1 MDNLIVDRALVEYQ
15 SSLDN
20 LLKRLQVF
28 ATEINNQ
35 QLQVTIR
42 NLRANINEPFLF
54 VVVGEV
60 KAGKSSFVNAL
71 LQADICKTAA
81 DPCTDIIQQLVYSKE
96 QYEQPVNQYL
106 RKIGL
111 PNEILKTL
119 SVVDTPGTNTIV
131 ENHQEITKD
140 FIPNSDL
147 IFFVF
152 FAKNPYT
159 RSAWELLDYVNSEWR
174 KKVVFVLQQA
184 DLAKPEELAKNKEKL
199 AELAVQK
206 GIPSPVVF
214 ATSVEWEVN
223 GEQDIS
229 GFNEVRNYIQQTLK
243 DGSTKRLKLQGVRK
257 TSDQIIDL
265 LRKDL
270 VAVQQQL
277 IKDQAIVSK
286 IKTKLLQNKRQ
297 SGFELESLINRLLT
311 KYDKITARVKEDF
324 REQLSLFTLVKGS
337 FAVLF
342 RSKKSAP
349 TWMDE
354 LKQSCEDE
362 LKSSLGE
369 ISQDGI
375 KHFVG
380 GIRDLLQSLV
390 DDLQDIKV
398 NQVTTSAITVNTIE
412 SRQEIVEDVQQKV
425 ATLLDDKSFLRSI
438 ESINASVAPRF
449 LGGGAA
455 TVAGTAIAALTEIVL
470 LDIIGTAFAGVGLL
484 FAGGTL
490 VLKKRKIIKQFEDK
504 LDSEKE
510 RFESELSA
518 KLNSKLD
525 IIYEEIER
533 NFVNIYDYVAEEEQK
548 ISPLVKQFNQIEAD
562 AKQLTVSNW
571 YLFRAKTQS
580 GATLLLRKQPRNA
593 HQDRRRVNWLT

>member
-1 MDNLIVDRALVEYQ
+1 MNNLIVDRALAQYQ
-15 SSLDN
+15 SSLDS
-20 LLKRLQVF
+20 LLERLEVF

-35 QLQVTIR
+35 QLQTTIH
-42 NLRANINEPFLF
+42 NLRININEPFLF

-60 KAGKSSFVNAL
+60 KAGKSSFINAL

-81 DPCTDIIQQLVYSKE
+81 DPCTDVIQQIVYSEKHFE
-96 QYEQPVNQYL
+96 RSINQYL

-111 PNEILKTL
+111 SNDILKTL

-131 ENHQEITKD
+131 ENHQEITKE

-159 RSAWELLDYVNSEWR
+159 RSAWDLLDYVNSEWR

-184 DLAKPEELAKNKEKL
+184 DLAKPQELAKNKEKL
-199 AELAVQK
+199 TELALQK
-206 GIPSPVVF
+206 GIQAPVVF
-214 ATSVEWEVN
+214 TTSVEWEVN
-223 GEQDIS
+223 GEQNLS
-229 GFNEVRNYIQQTLK
+229 GFQEVRNYIQQTLK
-243 DGSTKRLKLQGVRK
+243 DASTKKLKLQGVAK
-257 TSDQIIDL
+257 TSEQIIDL

-270 VAVQQQL
+270 LSVQQQL
-277 IKDQAIVSK
+277 LTDRAVVDK
-286 IKTKLLQNKRQ
+286 IKAKLQQNKRQ

-311 KYDKITARVKEDF
+311 KYDTIVARVKEDF
-324 REQLSLFTLVKGS
+324 RERLSLFTLVKGS
-337 FAVLF
+337 FTILF
-342 RSKKSAP
+342 RSQKSAP

-354 LKQSCEDE
+354 LKQSCENE
-362 LKSSLGE
+362 LKASLGE

-380 GIRDLLQSLV
+380 GIRELLQSLV
-390 DDLQDIKV
+390 DDLQVIKI
-398 NQVTTSAITVNTIE
+398 NQITTNAITVNTIE

-425 ATLLDDKSFLRSI
+425 STLLKDRSFLYSI
-438 ESINASVAPRF
+438 ESIEASVAPRF

-490 VLKKRKIIKQFEDK
+490 VLKKRKIIKQFEGK
-504 LDSEKE
+504 LDSEKA
-510 RFESELSA
+510 RFQSELST

-533 NFVNIYDYVAEEEQK
+533 NFTNIYDYVAEEEVK
-548 ISPLVKQFNQIEAD
+548 VLPLVDRFAEIERE
-562 AKQLTVSNW
+562 AKQLSMG
-571 YLFRAKTQS
+571 S
-580 GATLLLRKQPRNA
+580 
-593 HQDRRRVNWLT
+593 

>member
-1 MDNLIVDRALVEYQ
+1 MDNLLVDRALVQYQ
-15 SSLDN
+15 SSLDS
-20 LLKRLQVF
+20 LLKQLQVF

-35 QLQVTIR
+35 QLQGTIR
-42 NLRANINEPFLF
+42 NLRVNINEPFLF

-60 KAGKSSFVNAL
+60 KAGKSSFINAL

-81 DPCTDIIQQLVYSKE
+81 DPCTDVIQQLIYSKE
-96 QYEQPVNQYL
+96 QFEQPVNQYL

-159 RSAWELLDYVNSEWR
+159 RSAWELLNYVNKEWR

-199 AELAVQK
+199 VELAVQK

-214 ATSVEWEVN
+214 ATSVEWEIN
-223 GEQDIS
+223 GETDLS
-229 GFNEVRNYIQQTLK
+229 GFQEVRNYIQQTLK
-243 DGSTKRLKLQGVRK
+243 DGSTKRLKLQGVKK
-257 TSDQIIDL
+257 TSEQIIDL

-270 VAVQQQL
+270 VTVQQQL
-277 IKDQAIVSK
+277 IKDQAVVSK

-297 SGFELESLINRLLT
+297 SGFELESLIKRLLT
-311 KYDKITARVKEDF
+311 KYDTITARVKADF

-342 RSKKSAP
+342 RTQKSAP

-354 LKQSCEDE
+354 LKQSCEYE
-362 LKSSLGE
+362 LKTSLGE

-380 GIRDLLQSLV
+380 GIKDLLHSLV
-390 DDLQDIKV
+390 DDLHDIKV
-398 NQVTTSAITVNTIE
+398 NHVTTNVITVNTIE

-425 ATLLDDKSFLRSI
+425 ATLLDDKSFLHSI
-438 ESINASVAPRF
+438 ESVNASVAPRF

-490 VLKKRKIIKQFEDK
+490 VLKKRKIIRQFEEK
-504 LDSEKE
+504 LDQEKT

-533 NFVNIYDYVAEEEQK
+533 NFANIYSYVGEEEQK
-548 ISPLVKQFNQIEAD
+548 VIPLVDQFKQIEQEA
-562 AKQLTVSNW
+562 AQL
-571 YLFRAKTQS
+571 
-580 GATLLLRKQPRNA
+580 
-593 HQDRRRVNWLT
+593 

>member
-1 MDNLIVDRALVEYQ
+1 MDNLIVAPALVQYQ

-28 ATEINNQ
+28 ATDINNQ

-71 LQADICKTAA
+71 LQSDICKTAA
-81 DPCTDIIQQLVYSKE
+81 DPCTDVIQQLVYSKE
-96 QYEQPVNQYL
+96 QYEQSVSQYL

-131 ENHQEITKD
+131 ENHQEITKE

-159 RSAWELLDYVNSEWR
+159 RSAWDLLDYVNSEWR

-199 AELAVQK
+199 AELAIQK
-206 GIPSPVVF
+206 GIQSPIVF

-229 GFNEVRNYIQQTLK
+229 GFKEVRNYIQQTLK

-257 TSDQIIDL
+257 TSEQIIDL

-270 VAVQQQL
+270 VAVQHQL
-277 IKDQAIVSK
+277 ITDRAIVSK

-342 RSKKSAP
+342 RTKKSAP

-354 LKQSCEDE
+354 LKQSCENE
-362 LKSSLGE
+362 LRASLGE

-390 DDLQDIKV
+390 DDLQDIKI
-398 NQVTTSAITVNTIE
+398 NHVTTNTIAVNTLE
-412 SRQEIVEDVQQKV
+412 SRQEIVEDVQQRV
-425 ATLLDDKSFLRSI
+425 ATLLDDKSFLHSI
-438 ESINASVAPRF
+438 ESVNASVAPRF

-504 LDSEKE
+504 LDNEKA
-510 RFESELSA
+510 RFENELSA

-533 NFVNIYDYVAEEEQK
+533 NFTNIYNYVDEEEQK
-548 ISPLVKQFNQIEAD
+548 IMPLVSQFEQIESD
-562 AKQLTVSNW
+562 AQQLTVS
-571 YLFRAKTQS
+571 
-580 GATLLLRKQPRNA
+580 
-593 HQDRRRVNWLT
+593 D

>member
-1 MDNLIVDRALVEYQ
+1 MDNLIIDRALAQYQ
-15 SSLDN
+15 SSLDS
-20 LLKRLQVF
+20 LLERLEVF
-28 ATEINNQ
+28 ATETNNQ
-35 QLQVTIR
+35 QLQTTIH

-60 KAGKSSFVNAL
+60 KAGKSSFINAL

-81 DPCTDIIQQLVYSKE
+81 DPCTDVIQQLVYSEERSE
-96 QYEQPVNQYL
+96 QSVSQYL
-106 RKIGL
+106 RKVGL

-131 ENHQEITKD
+131 ENHQEITKE

-184 DLAKPEELAKNKEKL
+184 DLTKP
-199 AELAVQK
+199 AELATNREKLTELAQQK
-206 GIPSPVVF
+206 GIQSPVVF
-214 ATSVEWEVN
+214 TTSVEWEVN
-223 GEQDIS
+223 GESERS
-229 GFNEVRNYIQQTLK
+229 GFNEVRNYIQETLK
-243 DGSTKRLKLQGVRK
+243 DGSTKKLKLQGVAK
-257 TSDQIIDL
+257 TSEQIIDL

-270 VAVQQQL
+270 LSIQQQL
-277 IKDQAIVSK
+277 IQDQTIVNK
-286 IKTKLLQNKRQ
+286 IKAKLQQNKRQ
-297 SGFELESLINRLLT
+297 SGFELESLINRLLD
-311 KYDKITARVKEDF
+311 KYDTITARVKEDF

-342 RSKKSAP
+342 RTKKSPP

-354 LKQSCEDE
+354 LKQSCEQE
-362 LKSSLGE
+362 LKASLGE

-380 GIRDLLQSLV
+380 GIRSLLQSLV

-398 NQVTTSAITVNTIE
+398 NQVSTTAITVNTIE
-412 SRQEIVEDVQQKV
+412 SRQEIVEDVQQRV
-425 ATLLDDKSFLRSI
+425 ATLLDDKSFLHSI

-504 LDSEKE
+504 LDGEKA
-510 RFESELSA
+510 RFKSELST

-533 NFVNIYDYVAEEEQK
+533 NFIDIYNYVAEEEQK
-548 ISPLVKQFNQIEAD
+548 VLPLLDRFKEIEQE
-562 AKQLTVSNW
+562 AKVLTAGN
-571 YLFRAKTQS
+571 
-580 GATLLLRKQPRNA
+580 
-593 HQDRRRVNWLT
+593 

>member
-1 MDNLIVDRALVEYQ
+1 MDNLIVDRALVQYQ

-96 QYEQPVNQYL
+96 QFEQPVNQYL

-206 GIPSPVVF
+206 GIQSPVVF

-270 VAVQQQL
+270 VMVQQQL

-342 RSKKSAP
+342 RTKKSAP

-354 LKQSCEDE
+354 LKRSCENE

-425 ATLLDDKSFLRSI
+425 ATLLDDKSFLHSI

-470 LDIIGTAFAGVGLL
+470 LDIIGTAFAGVGFL

-490 VLKKRKIIKQFEDK
+490 VLKKRKIIQQFENK

-510 RFESELSA
+510 RFKSELSA
-518 KLNSKLD
+518 KLNFKLD

-533 NFVNIYDYVAEEEQK
+533 NFTNIYNYVAEEEQK
-548 ISPLVKQFNQIEAD
+548 ISPLVEQFNKIEAD
-562 AKQLTVSNW
+562 AKQLTIAS
-571 YLFRAKTQS
+571 
-580 GATLLLRKQPRNA
+580 
-593 HQDRRRVNWLT
+593 

>member
-1 MDNLIVDRALVEYQ
+1 MDNLIVDQALVQYQ
-15 SSLDN
+15 SSLDS

-28 ATEINNQ
+28 AAEINNQ

-42 NLRANINEPFLF
+42 NLRTNINEPFLF

-71 LQADICKTAA
+71 LQTDICKTAA
-81 DPCTDIIQQLVYSKE
+81 DPCTDVIQQLVYSKE
-96 QYEQPVNQYL
+96 PFEQPVSQYL

-111 PNEILKTL
+111 PSEILKTL

-159 RSAWELLDYVNSEWR
+159 RSAWELLDYVSGEWR

-199 AELAVQK
+199 AELAAQK
-206 GIPSPVVF
+206 GIQSPMVF
-214 ATSVEWEVN
+214 ATSVEWEVS
-223 GEQDIS
+223 GQQDLS
-229 GFNEVRNYIQQTLK
+229 GFTEVRNYIQQTLNE
-243 DGSTKRLKLQGVRK
+243 GSTKKLKLQGVKK
-257 TSDQIIDL
+257 TSEQIIDL

-270 VAVQQQL
+270 VMVQQQL
-277 IKDQAIVSK
+277 IKDQAVVSK
-286 IKTKLLQNKRQ
+286 IRTKLLQNKRQ

-311 KYDKITARVKEDF
+311 KYDTITARVKADF
-324 REQLSLFTLVKGS
+324 REQLTILTLVKGS
-337 FAVLF
+337 FFVLF
-342 RSKKSAP
+342 RTKKSAP
-349 TWMDE
+349 LWMDE
-354 LKQSCEDE
+354 LKQSCENE
-362 LKSSLGE
+362 LKTSLGE
-369 ISQDGI
+369 ISQDGV

-380 GIRDLLQSLV
+380 GIKDLLQSLV
-390 DDLQDIKV
+390 NDLQDIKV
-398 NQVTTSAITVNTIE
+398 NHVTTNAITINTIE

-425 ATLLDDKSFLRSI
+425 ATLLNDKTFLHSI
-438 ESINASVAPRF
+438 ESVNASVAPRF
-449 LGGGAA
+449 LGGSAA
-455 TVAGTAIAALTEIVL
+455 TVAGTAIAALTEVVL

-484 FAGGTL
+484 FAGGSL
-490 VLKKRKIIKQFEDK
+490 VLKKRKIIRQFEEK
-504 LDSEKE
+504 LDQEKI

-518 KLNSKLD
+518 KLTSKLD

-533 NFVNIYDYVAEEEQK
+533 NFANIYSYVGAEEEK
-548 ISPLVKQFNQIEAD
+548 VIPLVDQFKEIEQEA
-562 AKQLTVSNW
+562 AKLV
-571 YLFRAKTQS
+571 
-580 GATLLLRKQPRNA
+580 
-593 HQDRRRVNWLT
+593 D

>member
-28 ATEINNQ
+28 AQEINNQ
-35 QLQVTIR
+35 QLEVTIR
-42 NLRANINEPFLF
+42 NLRGNINEPFLF

-81 DPCTDIIQQLVYSKE
+81 DPCTDVIQQLVYSEE
-96 QYEQPVNQYL
+96 QYEKPVNQYL

-131 ENHQEITKD
+131 ENHQEITKE

-184 DLAKPEELAKNKEKL
+184 DLAKPAELAKNKEKL
-199 AELAVQK
+199 AELALQK
-206 GIPSPVVF
+206 GIQAPVVF

-223 GEQDIS
+223 GEQEIS

-277 IKDQAIVSK
+277 VKDQAIVSK

-311 KYDKITARVKEDF
+311 KYDKITTRVKEDF
-324 REQLSLFTLVKGS
+324 RERLSLLTLVKGS

-342 RSKKSAP
+342 RTKKSAP

-354 LKQSCEDE
+354 LKQSCENE

-390 DDLQDIKV
+390 DDLQDIKF
-398 NQVTTSAITVNTIE
+398 NQVKTSAITVNTIE

-425 ATLLDDKSFLRSI
+425 ATLLDDKSFLHSI
-438 ESINASVAPRF
+438 ESVNASVAPRF

-455 TVAGTAIAALTEIVL
+455 TVAGTAIATLTEIVL

-504 LDSEKE
+504 LDDEKK

-533 NFVNIYDYVAEEEQK
+533 NFVNIYDYVDEEEQK
-548 ISPLVKQFNQIEAD
+548 IAPLVEQFELIELD
-562 AKQLTVSNW
+562 AQKLSIE
-571 YLFRAKTQS
+571 
-580 GATLLLRKQPRNA
+580 
-593 HQDRRRVNWLT
+593 H

>member
-1 MDNLIVDRALVEYQ
+1 MDNLIVDRALVQYQ

-20 LLKRLQVF
+20 LLKHLQVF
-28 ATEINNQ
+28 ATEINNT

-60 KAGKSSFVNAL
+60 KAGKSSFINAL

-81 DPCTDIIQQLVYSKE
+81 DPCTDVIQQLVYSEEPFK
-96 QYEQPVNQYL
+96 QPVNQYL
-106 RKIGL
+106 RQIGL
-111 PNEILKTL
+111 PNDILKSL

-131 ENHQEITKD
+131 ENHQEITKE

-159 RSAWELLDYVNSEWR
+159 RSAWDLLNYVNSEWR

-199 AELAVQK
+199 AELAIQK
-206 GIPSPVVF
+206 GIQSPIVF

-223 GEQDIS
+223 DQQDIS
-229 GFNEVRNYIQQTLK
+229 GFQEVRNYIRQTLK
-243 DGSTKRLKLQGVRK
+243 DGSSKKLKLQGVRK
-257 TSDQIIDL
+257 TSEQIIDL

-270 VAVQQQL
+270 ASVQQQL

-286 IKTKLLQNKRQ
+286 IKSKLSQNKRQ
-297 SGFELESLINRLLT
+297 SGFELESLINRLLN
-311 KYDKITARVKEDF
+311 KYDTITARVKTEF

-342 RSKKSAP
+342 RTKKSAP

-354 LKQSCEDE
+354 LKQSCENE
-362 LKSSLGE
+362 LKASLGE

-380 GIRDLLQSLV
+380 GIRDLLQSLI

-398 NQVTTSAITVNTIE
+398 NQVTTNAIAINTIE

-425 ATLLDDKSFLRSI
+425 ATLLDDKSFLHSI
-438 ESINASVAPRF
+438 ESVNASVAPRF

-455 TVAGTAIAALTEIVL
+455 TVAGTAIAAFTEIVL

-504 LDSEKE
+504 LDNEKA

-533 NFVNIYDYVAEEEQK
+533 NFTNIYSYVAEEEQK
-548 ISPLVKQFNQIEAD
+548 ILPLVDQFEQIEQEAR
-562 AKQLTVSNW
+562 QLTVKN
-571 YLFRAKTQS
+571 
-580 GATLLLRKQPRNA
+580 
-593 HQDRRRVNWLT
+593 

>member
-1 MDNLIVDRALVEYQ
+1 MDNLIVDRTLVEYQ

-28 ATEINNQ
+28 ATDINNQ

-81 DPCTDIIQQLVYSKE
+81 DPCTDVIQQLVYSKE

-159 RSAWELLDYVNSEWR
+159 RSAWDLLDYVNSEWR

-184 DLAKPEELAKNKEKL
+184 DLAKPQELTKNKEKV

-206 GIPSPVVF
+206 GIQSPVVF

-349 TWMDE
+349 SWMDE

-390 DDLQDIKV
+390 DNLQDIKV
-398 NQVTTSAITVNTIE
+398 NQVRTNAITVNTIE
-412 SRQEIVEDVQQKV
+412 SRQEIVEDVQQRV
-425 ATLLDDKSFLRSI
+425 ATLLDDKSFLHSI

-490 VLKKRKIIKQFEDK
+490 VLKKRKIIQQFEDK

-548 ISPLVKQFNQIEAD
+548 ILPLVDQFNQIEAD
-562 AKQLTVSNW
+562 AKQLTISN
-571 YLFRAKTQS
+571 
-580 GATLLLRKQPRNA
+580 
-593 HQDRRRVNWLT
+593 

>member
-1 MDNLIVDRALVEYQ
+1 MNNLIVDRALVQYQ
-15 SSLDN
+15 SSLDG
-20 LLKRLQVF
+20 LLDRLQVF

-35 QLQVTIR
+35 QLQGTIR
-42 NLRANINEPFLF
+42 NLRINLNEPFLF

-71 LQADICKTAA
+71 LQADICQTAA
-81 DPCTDIIQQLVYSKE
+81 DPCTDVIQQIIYSE
-96 QYEQPVNQYL
+96 SRSDNSVSQYL
-106 RKIGL
+106 RRIGL
-111 PNEILKTL
+111 PNPILKNL

-131 ENHQEITKD
+131 ENHQEITKE

-159 RSAWELLDYVNSEWR
+159 RSAWQLLDYVNSEWR
-174 KKVVFVLQQA
+174 KKVVFILQQA
-184 DLAKPEELAKNKEKL
+184 DLTKPAELAKNKEKL
-199 AELAVQK
+199 AELAAQK
-206 GIPSPVVF
+206 GIQSPVVF

-223 GEQDIS
+223 GDRDLS

-243 DGSTKRLKLQGVRK
+243 DGSTKKLKLQGVAK
-257 TSDQIIDL
+257 TSEQIINL
-265 LRKDL
+265 LQKDL
-270 VAVQQQL
+270 VVLQQQL
-277 IKDQAIVSK
+277 VKDQSIVNK
-286 IKTKLLQNKRQ
+286 IKAKLQQNKRQ
-297 SGFELESLINRLLT
+297 SGFELESLINRLLA
-311 KYDKITARVKEDF
+311 KYDTITARVKADF

-342 RSKKSAP
+342 RNQKSAP

-354 LKQSCEDE
+354 LKQSCEKE
-362 LKSSLGE
+362 LKTSLGE

-380 GIRDLLQSLV
+380 GIRGLLQSLV
-390 DDLQDIKV
+390 DDLHDIKV
-398 NQVTTSAITVNTIE
+398 NQITTNAITVNTIE

-425 ATLLDDKSFLRSI
+425 ATLLDDKSFLHSI

-504 LDSEKE
+504 LDNEKA
-510 RFESELSA
+510 RFENELSA
-518 KLNSKLD
+518 KLSSKLD

-533 NFVNIYDYVAEEEQK
+533 NFVNIYNYVAEEEQK
-548 ISPLVKQFNQIEAD
+548 ILPLLEQFEQIERQ
-562 AKQLTVSNW
+562 AKQLTP
-571 YLFRAKTQS
+571 K
-580 GATLLLRKQPRNA
+580 
-593 HQDRRRVNWLT
+593 

>member
-1 MDNLIVDRALVEYQ
+1 MEGLVVDRALVQYQ
-15 SSLDN
+15 SDLDD
-20 LLKRLQVF
+20 LLQTLQNF
-28 ATEINNQ
+28 ATQINNQ
-35 QLQVTIR
+35 KLIATIYS
-42 NLRANINEPFLF
+42 LRRNINEPFLF

-81 DPCTDIIQQLVYSKE
+81 DPCTDVIQQIVYSDRE
-96 QYEQPVNQYL
+96 SSQEINPYL

-111 PNEILKTL
+111 PREILKTL
-119 SVVDTPGTNTIV
+119 SVVDTPGTNTV
-131 ENHQEITKD
+131 VDNHQEITQE

-159 RSAWELLDYVNSEWR
+159 RSAWELLDYVNTEWR

-199 AELAVQK
+199 AELAREK
-206 GIPSPVVF
+206 GIESPVVF
-214 ATSVEWEVN
+214 ATSVEYEVN
-223 GEQDIS
+223 GEPGKS
-229 GFNEVRNYIQQTLK
+229 GLNEVRNYIQQTLK
-243 DGSTKRLKLQGVRK
+243 DGGTKRLKLQGVTK
-257 TSDQIIDL
+257 TTQQIILL

-270 VAVQQQL
+270 TAISQQL
-277 IKDQAIVSK
+277 ATDRAIVSK
-286 IKTKLLQNKRQ
+286 IKTKLTQNKRQ
-297 SGFELESLINRLLT
+297 SGFELESLINRLL
-311 KYDKITARVKEDF
+311 KRYDSITDRVKQDF
-324 REQLSLFTLVKGS
+324 RDRLTVPTLIKGS
-337 FAVLF
+337 FGALF
-342 RSKKSAP
+342 RGGKSNP

-354 LKQSCEDE
+354 LKDSCEAE

-380 GIRDLLQSLV
+380 GIRALIQSLV
-390 DDLQDIKV
+390 EDLQDIKI
-398 NQVTTSAITVNTIE
+398 NQVNSKIITVNTLE

-425 ATLLDDKSFLRSI
+425 SSLLDDKSFMHSI
-438 ESINASVAPRF
+438 ESIEASVAPRF

-455 TVAGTAIAALTEIVL
+455 TVAGGAIAALTEIVL
-470 LDIIGTAFAGVGLL
+470 LDIIGTAFAGVGIL

-490 VLKKRKIIKQFEDK
+490 ILKKRKIINQFETK
-504 LDSEKE
+504 LDTEKA
-510 RFESELSA
+510 RFKRELSD

-533 NFVNIYDYVAEEEQK
+533 NFANIYNYVSEEEAK
-548 ISPLVKQFNQIEAD
+548 VVPLVEQFQVIE
-562 AKQLTVSNW
+562 QNSQET
-571 YLFRAKTQS
+571 FKT
-580 GATLLLRKQPRNA
+580 LN
-593 HQDRRRVNWLT
+593 

>member
-1 MDNLIVDRALVEYQ
+1 MDNLIVDRALVRYQ
-15 SSLDN
+15 SNLDSL
-20 LLKRLQVF
+20 LHRLQMF

-42 NLRANINEPFLF
+42 NLRTNINEPFLF

-81 DPCTDIIQQLVYSKE
+81 DPCTDVIQQIVYSE
-96 QYEQPVNQYL
+96 NEFEQPRGQYL

-184 DLAKPEELAKNKEKL
+184 DLTKPAELAKNKEKL
-199 AELAVQK
+199 AELALQK
-206 GIPSPVVF
+206 GIQSPMVF

-229 GFNEVRNYIQQTLK
+229 GFPEVRNYIQQTLK
-243 DGSTKRLKLQGVRK
+243 DGSTKKLKLQGVAK
-257 TSDQIIDL
+257 TSEQIVDL

-270 VAVQQQL
+270 VDLQQQL
-277 IKDQAIVSK
+277 IKDRSVVNK
-286 IKTKLLQNKRQ
+286 IKSKLEQNKRQ

-311 KYDKITARVKEDF
+311 KYDTITARVKEDF
-324 REQLSLFTLVKGS
+324 REQLSLFTMVKGS

-342 RSKKSAP
+342 RTKNAP

-354 LKQSCEDE
+354 LKHSCENE
-362 LKSSLGE
+362 LKASLGE

-380 GIRDLLQSLV
+380 GIRELLQSLV
-390 DDLQDIKV
+390 DDLHDIKV
-398 NQVTTSAITVNTIE
+398 NQVTTNAITVNTIE

-425 ATLLDDKSFLRSI
+425 STLLNDKSFLHSI
-438 ESINASVAPRF
+438 ESINASIAPRF
-449 LGGGAA
+449 IGGGAA

-504 LDSEKE
+504 LNREKT

-533 NFVNIYDYVAEEEQK
+533 NFVNIYDYVEAEEQK
-548 ISPLVKQFNQIEAD
+548 VLPLVDRFKQIERE
-562 AKQLTVSNW
+562 AKQLNI
-571 YLFRAKTQS
+571 
-580 GATLLLRKQPRNA
+580 
-593 HQDRRRVNWLT
+593 DR

>member
-1 MDNLIVDRALVEYQ
+1 MDNLIVDQALIQYQ

-42 NLRANINEPFLF
+42 NLRVNINEPFLF

-81 DPCTDIIQQLVYSKE
+81 DPCTDVIQQLVYSEE
-96 QYEQPVNQYL
+96 QFEQPVSQHL

-147 IFFVF
+147 IFFIF

-199 AELAVQK
+199 AELAGQK
-206 GIPSPVVF
+206 GIKAPIIF
-214 ATSVEWEVN
+214 ATSVEWEVS
-223 GEQDIS
+223 GKKDLS
-229 GFNEVRNYIQQTLK
+229 GFTEIRNYIQQTLNQ
-243 DGSTKRLKLQGVRK
+243 GSTKKLKLQGVKK
-257 TSDQIIDL
+257 TSEQIIDL

-270 VAVQQQL
+270 VMVQHQL
-277 IKDQAIVSK
+277 IKDQAVVSK

-297 SGFELESLINRLLT
+297 SGFELESLINRLLI
-311 KYDKITARVKEDF
+311 KYDLITTRVKVDF

-342 RSKKSAP
+342 RTNKSAP

-354 LKQSCEDE
+354 LKQSCENE
-362 LKSSLGE
+362 LKNSLGD

-398 NQVTTSAITVNTIE
+398 NHVTTNTITVNTIE

-425 ATLLDDKSFLRSI
+425 ASLLDDKTFLHSI

-449 LGGGAA
+449 LGGSAA

-490 VLKKRKIIKQFEDK
+490 VLKKRKIIKQFEEK
-504 LDSEKE
+504 LNNEKV

-518 KLNSKLD
+518 KLTSKLD

-533 NFVNIYDYVAEEEQK
+533 NFANIYSYVAAEEQK
-548 ISPLVKQFNQIEAD
+548 VMPLVDQFQQIEHEVA
-562 AKQLTVSNW
+562 QLNIE
-571 YLFRAKTQS
+571 
-580 GATLLLRKQPRNA
+580 
-593 HQDRRRVNWLT
+593 H

>member
-1 MDNLIVDRALVEYQ
+1 MNRLILNQELVQYQ
-15 SSLDN
+15 SNLDN
-20 LLKRLQVF
+20 LLCQLEDF
-28 ATEINNQ
+28 ATNINNQ

-42 NLRANINEPFLF
+42 NLRTNINEPFLF

-81 DPCTDIIQQLVYSKE
+81 DPCTDIIQQIVYSDQVFE
-96 QYEQPVNQYL
+96 QSINSYL

-131 ENHQEITKD
+131 ENHQEITKE

-184 DLAKPEELAKNKEKL
+184 DLTKPEELAKNQEKL
-199 AELAVQK
+199 AQLAKQK
-206 GIPSPVVF
+206 GIESPIVF
-214 ATSVEWEVN
+214 ATSVEYEVN
-223 GEQDIS
+223 GEQNRS
-229 GFNEVRNYIQQTLK
+229 GFNEVRNYIQQTLA
-243 DGSTKRLKLQGVRK
+243 DGGTKKLKLQGVAN
-257 TSDQIIDL
+257 TSEQIIDL
-265 LRKDL
+265 LKKDL
-270 VAVQQQL
+270 LVIQQQL
-277 IKDQAIVSK
+277 DTDRVVVNK
-286 IKTKLLQNKRQ
+286 IKSKLQQNKRQ
-297 SGFELESLINRLLT
+297 SGFELESLINRLLN
-311 KYDKITARVKEDF
+311 KYDSITARVKEDF
-324 REQLSLFTLVKGS
+324 RDKLSLVTLVKGS

-342 RSKKSAP
+342 RTSKSAP

-354 LKQSCEDE
+354 LKQSCEQE
-362 LKSSLGE
+362 LKASLGE

-380 GIRDLLQSLV
+380 GIRKLLQSLV

-398 NQVTTSAITVNTIE
+398 NQINTSAITVNTIE

-425 ATLLDDKSFLRSI
+425 STLLDDKTFLYSI
-438 ESINASVAPRF
+438 ESVNASVAPR
-449 LGGGAA
+449 LVGGGAA

-470 LDIIGTAFAGVGLL
+470 LDIIGTAFAGVGIV

-490 VLKKRKIIKQFEDK
+490 ILKKRKIIKQFEDK
-504 LDSEKE
+504 LDREKE
-510 RFESELSA
+510 RFEREITD

-533 NFVNIYDYVAEEEQK
+533 NFINIYNYVEAEERN
-548 ISPLVKQFNQIEAD
+548 ILPLVEQFGSIEAE
-562 AKQLTVSNW
+562 AKQLKIHN
-571 YLFRAKTQS
+571 
-580 GATLLLRKQPRNA
+580 
-593 HQDRRRVNWLT
+593 

>member
-1 MDNLIVDRALVEYQ
+1 MNNLIVDRALVQYQ

-20 LLKRLQVF
+20 LLKQLQVF
-28 ATEINNQ
+28 ATDVNNQ

-71 LQADICKTAA
+71 LQSDICKTAA
-81 DPCTDIIQQLVYSKE
+81 DPCTDVIQQLIYSKE
-96 QYEQPVNQYL
+96 QFEKPASQYL

-131 ENHQEITKD
+131 ENHQEITKE

-159 RSAWELLDYVNSEWR
+159 RSAWDLLDFVNSEWR

-199 AELAVQK
+199 AELALQK
-206 GIPSPVVF
+206 GIESPVVF

-229 GFNEVRNYIQQTLK
+229 GFKEVRNYIQQTLK

-270 VAVQQQL
+270 LAVQQQL

-311 KYDKITARVKEDF
+311 KYDKITARVKADF
-324 REQLSLFTLVKGS
+324 REQLSLLTLVKGS

-342 RSKKSAP
+342 RTKKSAP

-354 LKQSCEDE
+354 LKESCENE

-380 GIRDLLQSLV
+380 GIKDLLQSLV
-390 DDLQDIKV
+390 DDLHDIKV
-398 NQVTTSAITVNTIE
+398 NQISTNTITLNTIE
-412 SRQEIVEDVQQKV
+412 SRQEIVEEVQQKV
-425 ATLLDDKSFLRSI
+425 STLLGDKTFLYSI
-438 ESINASVAPRF
+438 ESLNACVAPRF
-449 LGGGAA
+449 IGGGVA
-455 TVAGTAIAALTEIVL
+455 TVAGTAIAALTEIVI
-470 LDIIGTAFAGVGLL
+470 LDIIGTAFAGAGQTHLNPVS
-484 FAGGTL
+484 FA
-490 VLKKRKIIKQFEDK
+490 RQ
-504 LDSEKE
+504 
-510 RFESELSA
+510 RFRFLA
-518 KLNSKLD
+518 TKLNNS
-525 IIYEEIER
+525 
-533 NFVNIYDYVAEEEQK
+533 
-548 ISPLVKQFNQIEAD
+548 
-562 AKQLTVSNW
+562 
-571 YLFRAKTQS
+571 
-580 GATLLLRKQPRNA
+580 
-593 HQDRRRVNWLT
+593 

>member
-1 MDNLIVDRALVEYQ
+1 MDNLIVDRTLVEYQ

-28 ATEINNQ
+28 ATDINNQ

-81 DPCTDIIQQLVYSKE
+81 DPCTDVIQQLVYSKE

-159 RSAWELLDYVNSEWR
+159 RSAWDLLDYVNSEWR

-184 DLAKPEELAKNKEKL
+184 DLAKPQELAKNKEKV

-206 GIPSPVVF
+206 GIQSPVVF

-349 TWMDE
+349 SWMDE

-398 NQVTTSAITVNTIE
+398 NQVRTNAITVNTIE
-412 SRQEIVEDVQQKV
+412 SRQEIVEDVQQRV
-425 ATLLDDKSFLRSI
+425 ATLLDDKSFLHSI

-490 VLKKRKIIKQFEDK
+490 VLKKRKIIQQFEDK

-548 ISPLVKQFNQIEAD
+548 ILPLVDQFNQIEAD
-562 AKQLTVSNW
+562 AKQLTISN
-571 YLFRAKTQS
+571 
-580 GATLLLRKQPRNA
+580 
-593 HQDRRRVNWLT
+593 

>member
-1 MDNLIVDRALVEYQ
+1 MDNLVVNQALAQYQ
-15 SSLDN
+15 SDLDSLLCQLED
-20 LLKRLQVF
+20 F
-28 ATEINNQ
+28 ATNINNQ

-42 NLRANINEPFLF
+42 NLKANINEPFLF

-81 DPCTDIIQQLVYSKE
+81 DPCTDIIQQIVHSPE
-96 QYEQPVNQYL
+96 VYEQQINPYL

-119 SVVDTPGTNTIV
+119 SVVDTPGTNTVV
-131 ENHQEITKD
+131 ENHQEITKE

-174 KKVVFVLQQA
+174 KKVVFILQQA
-184 DLAKPEELAKNKEKL
+184 DLTKPEELAKNREKL
-199 AELAVQK
+199 AELALQK
-206 GIPSPVVF
+206 GMKSPIVF
-214 ATSVEWEVN
+214 ATSVEYEVN
-223 GEQDIS
+223 GEPERS
-229 GFNEVRNYIQQTLK
+229 GFNDVRNYIQQTLE
-243 DGSTKRLKLQGVRK
+243 DGGTKKLKLQGVAR
-257 TSDQIIDL
+257 TSEQIVDL
-265 LRKDL
+265 LKQDL
-270 VAVQQQL
+270 LSIQQQL
-277 IKDQAIVSK
+277 VTDQLVVNK
-286 IKTKLLQNKRQ
+286 IKTKLQQNKRQ
-297 SGFELESLINRLLT
+297 SGFELESLINRLLD
-311 KYDKITARVKEDF
+311 KYDNITDRVKYEF
-324 REQLSLFTLVKGS
+324 REKLSILTLVKGS
-337 FAVLF
+337 FAILF
-342 RSKKSAP
+342 RNSKSTP

-354 LKQSCEDE
+354 LKQSCENE

-380 GIRDLLQSLV
+380 GIKELLQSLV
-390 DDLQDIKV
+390 DDLHDIKV
-398 NQVTTSAITVNTIE
+398 NQINTNAIAINTLE

-425 ATLLDDKSFLRSI
+425 ATLLDDKTFLYSI
-438 ESINASVAPRF
+438 ESVNASVAPR
-449 LGGGAA
+449 LVGGGAA

-470 LDIIGTAFAGVGLL
+470 LDIIGTAFAGVGIL

-490 VLKKRKIIKQFEDK
+490 ILKKRKIIKQFEDK
-504 LDSEKE
+504 LDREKVRFKSEITD
-510 RFESELSA
+510 

-533 NFVNIYDYVAEEEQK
+533 NFSNIYNYVEVEEKK
-548 ISPLVKQFNQIEAD
+548 ILPLVEQFKAIEQNS
-562 AKQLTVSNW
+562 KIHSI
-571 YLFRAKTQS
+571 
-580 GATLLLRKQPRNA
+580 
-593 HQDRRRVNWLT
+593 

>member
-1 MDNLIVDRALVEYQ
+1 MDNLIVDQALVEYQ
-15 SSLDN
+15 SSLDR
-20 LLKRLQVF
+20 LLQRLQVF
-28 ATEINNQ
+28 ATEINNS

-81 DPCTDIIQQLVYSKE
+81 DPCTDIIQQLVYSEE
-96 QYEQPVNQYL
+96 QFEQPVNQYL

-111 PNEILKTL
+111 PNDILKTL

-131 ENHQEITKD
+131 ENHQEITKE

-159 RSAWELLDYVNSEWR
+159 RSAWDLLDYVNSEWR

-199 AELAVQK
+199 AELAIQK
-206 GIPSPVVF
+206 GIQSPTVF

-229 GFNEVRNYIQQTLK
+229 GFREVRSYIQETLK

-257 TSDQIIDL
+257 TSEQIIDL
-265 LRKDL
+265 LRQDL
-270 VAVQQQL
+270 VTVQQQL

-311 KYDKITARVKEDF
+311 KYDTITARVKREF

-342 RSKKSAP
+342 RTKKSAP

-354 LKQSCEDE
+354 LKQSCENE
-362 LKSSLGE
+362 LRASLGE

-398 NQVTTSAITVNTIE
+398 NQVTTNAIAINTIE

-425 ATLLDDKSFLRSI
+425 ATLLDDKSFLHSI
-438 ESINASVAPRF
+438 ESVNASVAPRF

-455 TVAGTAIAALTEIVL
+455 TVAGTAIAAFTEIVL

-504 LDSEKE
+504 LDNEKA

-533 NFVNIYDYVAEEEQK
+533 NFANIYSYVAEEEQK
-548 ISPLVKQFNQIEAD
+548 ILPLVDRFKQIEQE
-562 AKQLTVSNW
+562 AKQLTVGN
-571 YLFRAKTQS
+571 
-580 GATLLLRKQPRNA
+580 
-593 HQDRRRVNWLT
+593 

>member
-1 MDNLIVDRALVEYQ
+1 MDNLIVDQALVQYQ
-15 SSLDN
+15 SSLDS

-35 QLQVTIR
+35 QLQKTIG
-42 NLRANINEPFLF
+42 NLRVNINEPFLF

-81 DPCTDIIQQLVYSKE
+81 DPCTDVIQQLVYSKE
-96 QYEQPVNQYL
+96 QFEQPMGQYV

-159 RSAWELLDYVNSEWR
+159 RSAWELLNYVNKEWR

-199 AELAVQK
+199 VELAVQK
-206 GIPSPVVF
+206 GILSPVVF

-223 GEQDIS
+223 GETDLS
-229 GFNEVRNYIQQTLK
+229 GFQEVRNYIQQTLK
-243 DGSTKRLKLQGVRK
+243 DGSTKRLKLQEVKK
-257 TSDQIIDL
+257 TSEQIIDL

-270 VAVQQQL
+270 VMVQQQL
-277 IKDQAIVSK
+277 IKDQAVVSK

-297 SGFELESLINRLLT
+297 SGFELESLIKRLLN
-311 KYDKITARVKEDF
+311 KYDTITARVKADF

-342 RSKKSAP
+342 RTQKSAP

-354 LKQSCEDE
+354 LKQSCEHE
-362 LKSSLGE
+362 LKTSLGE

-380 GIRDLLQSLV
+380 GIKDLLQSLV
-390 DDLQDIKV
+390 DDLHDIKV
-398 NQVTTSAITVNTIE
+398 NHVNTNVITVNTIE

-425 ATLLDDKSFLRSI
+425 ATLLEDKSFLHSI
-438 ESINASVAPRF
+438 ESVNASVAPRF
-449 LGGGAA
+449 LGGSAA

-490 VLKKRKIIKQFEDK
+490 VLKKRKIIRQFEEK
-504 LDSEKE
+504 LDHEKT

-533 NFVNIYDYVAEEEQK
+533 NFANIYSYVVAEEQK
-548 ISPLVKQFNQIEAD
+548 VMPLVEQFKQIEHEA
-562 AKQLTVSNW
+562 AQLNHV
-571 YLFRAKTQS
+571 
-580 GATLLLRKQPRNA
+580 
-593 HQDRRRVNWLT
+593 

>member
-1 MDNLIVDRALVEYQ
+1 MDNLIVDRTLVEYQ

-28 ATEINNQ
+28 ATDINNQ

-81 DPCTDIIQQLVYSKE
+81 DPCTDVIQQLVYSKE

-159 RSAWELLDYVNSEWR
+159 RSAWDLLDYVNSEWR

-184 DLAKPEELAKNKEKL
+184 DLAKPQELTKNKEKV

-206 GIPSPVVF
+206 GIQSPVVF

-349 TWMDE
+349 SWMDE

-398 NQVTTSAITVNTIE
+398 NQVRTNAITVNTIE
-412 SRQEIVEDVQQKV
+412 SRQEIVEDVQQRV
-425 ATLLDDKSFLRSI
+425 ATLLDDKSFLHSI

-490 VLKKRKIIKQFEDK
+490 VLKKRKIIQQFEDK

-548 ISPLVKQFNQIEAD
+548 ILPLVDQFNQIEAD
-562 AKQLTVSNW
+562 AKQLTISN
-571 YLFRAKTQS
+571 
-580 GATLLLRKQPRNA
+580 
-593 HQDRRRVNWLT
+593 

>member
-1 MDNLIVDRALVEYQ
+1 MDNLIVDQALVQYQ
-15 SSLDN
+15 SHLDN
-20 LLKRLQVF
+20 LLNRLQTF
-28 ATEINNQ
+28 SIDINNQ

-71 LQADICKTAA
+71 LQTDICKTAA
-81 DPCTDIIQQLVYSKE
+81 DPCTDVIQQIVYSQE
-96 QYEQPVNQYL
+96 QFEQPVSQYL

-131 ENHQEITKD
+131 ENHQQITKE

-159 RSAWELLDYVNSEWR
+159 RSAWELLDFVNSEWR

-184 DLAKPEELAKNKEKL
+184 DLTKPAELAKNKEKL
-199 AELAVQK
+199 TELALQK
-206 GIPSPVVF
+206 GIQSPVVF

-229 GFNEVRNYIQQTLK
+229 GFNQVRNYIQQTLK
-243 DGSTKRLKLQGVRK
+243 DGSTKRLKLQGVTK
-257 TSDQIIDL
+257 TSEQIIDL

-270 VAVQQQL
+270 VSVQQQL
-277 IKDQAIVSK
+277 IKDQAIVNK
-286 IKTKLLQNKRQ
+286 IKTKLQQNKRQ
-297 SGFELESLINRLLT
+297 SGFELESLMNRLLD
-311 KYDKITARVKEDF
+311 KYDTITARVKSDF

-342 RSKKSAP
+342 RTKKSAP

-354 LKQSCEDE
+354 LKQSCENE
-362 LKSSLGE
+362 LKTSLGE

-380 GIRDLLQSLV
+380 GIKELLQTLV

-398 NQVTTSAITVNTIE
+398 NQVTTNAISLNTIE

-425 ATLLDDKSFLRSI
+425 STLLDDKGFLHSI
-438 ESINASVAPRF
+438 ESVNASVAPRF
-449 LGGGAA
+449 IGGGAA
-455 TVAGTAIAALTEIVL
+455 TVAGTAIATLTEIVL

-504 LDSEKE
+504 LDNEKA

-533 NFVNIYDYVAEEEQK
+533 NFVNIYHYVAEEEQK
-548 ISPLVKQFNQIEAD
+548 ILPLVEQFKLIEQD
-562 AKQLTVSNW
+562 AKELKIS
-571 YLFRAKTQS
+571 
-580 GATLLLRKQPRNA
+580 
-593 HQDRRRVNWLT
+593 

>member
-1 MDNLIVDRALVEYQ
+1 MDNLIVDQALVQYQ
-15 SSLDN
+15 LSLDN
-20 LLKRLQVF
+20 LLKQLQVF
-28 ATEINNQ
+28 ATDINNR

-81 DPCTDIIQQLVYSKE
+81 DPCTDVIQQLIYSKE
-96 QYEQPVNQYL
+96 QFEQPVSQYL

-131 ENHQEITKD
+131 ENHQEITKE

-159 RSAWELLDYVNSEWR
+159 RSAWDLLDFVNVEWR

-199 AELAVQK
+199 AELALQK
-206 GIPSPVVF
+206 GIQSPVVF

-229 GFNEVRNYIQQTLK
+229 GFKEVRNYIQQTLK
-243 DGSTKRLKLQGVRK
+243 DGSTKKLKLQGVRR
-257 TSDQIIDL
+257 TSEQIIDL

-270 VAVQQQL
+270 FAVQQQL

-311 KYDKITARVKEDF
+311 KYDKITARVKADF
-324 REQLSLFTLVKGS
+324 REQLSLLTLVKGS

-342 RSKKSAP
+342 RTKKSAP

-354 LKQSCEDE
+354 LKQSCENE

-390 DDLQDIKV
+390 DDLHDIKV
-398 NQVTTSAITVNTIE
+398 NQISTNAITLNTIE
-412 SRQEIVEDVQQKV
+412 SRQEIVEEVQQKV
-425 ATLLDDKSFLRSI
+425 ANLLGDKTFLYSI
-438 ESINASVAPRF
+438 ESLNACVAPRF
-449 LGGGAA
+449 IGGGVA
-455 TVAGTAIAALTEIVL
+455 TVAGTAIAALTEIVI

-490 VLKKRKIIKQFEDK
+490 VLKKRKIIRQFEEK
-504 LDSEKE
+504 LDSEKS
-510 RFESELSA
+510 RFERELSA
-518 KLNSKLD
+518 KLSSKLD

-533 NFVNIYDYVAEEEQK
+533 NFANIYSYVAEEEQK
-548 ISPLVKQFNQIEAD
+548 ILPLVEQFNQIEQQ
-562 AKQLTVSNW
+562 AKLLTIN
-571 YLFRAKTQS
+571 K
-580 GATLLLRKQPRNA
+580 
-593 HQDRRRVNWLT
+593 

>member
-1 MDNLIVDRALVEYQ
+1 MDNLIVDRALVQYQ
-15 SSLDN
+15 SNLDN

-28 ATEINNQ
+28 ATDINNQ

-71 LQADICKTAA
+71 LQSDICKTAA
-81 DPCTDIIQQLVYSKE
+81 DPCTDVIQQIVYSQE
-96 QYEQPVNQYL
+96 QYEQPVSQYL
-106 RKIGL
+106 RKVGL

-131 ENHQEITKD
+131 ENHQEITKE
-140 FIPNSDL
+140 FVPNSDL

-206 GIPSPVVF
+206 GIQSPIVF

-229 GFNEVRNYIQQTLK
+229 GFKGVRNYIQQTLK

-257 TSDQIIDL
+257 TTDQIIDL
-265 LRKDL
+265 LRNDL
-270 VAVQQQL
+270 VTVQQQL
-277 IKDQAIVSK
+277 IKDQAVVSK

-354 LKQSCEDE
+354 LKASCENE

-398 NQVTTSAITVNTIE
+398 NHVTTNAITVNTLE
-412 SRQEIVEDVQQKV
+412 SRQEIVEDVQQRV
-425 ATLLDDKSFLRSI
+425 STLLNDKTFLNSI

-455 TVAGTAIAALTEIVL
+455 TVAGTAIAALTEIVI

-490 VLKKRKIIKQFEDK
+490 VLKKRKIINQFENK
-504 LDSEKE
+504 LDNEKA
-510 RFESELSA
+510 RFETEIST

-533 NFVNIYDYVAEEEQK
+533 NFANIYSYVEEAEQK
-548 ISPLVKQFNQIEAD
+548 VLPLVNQFEAIEAD
-562 AKQLTVSNW
+562 AKQLTV
-571 YLFRAKTQS
+571 
-580 GATLLLRKQPRNA
+580 
-593 HQDRRRVNWLT
+593 DR

>member
-1 MDNLIVDRALVEYQ
+1 MNNLIVDRALVQYQ
-15 SSLDN
+15 SNLDSL
-20 LLKRLQVF
+20 LGQLQLF

-35 QLQVTIR
+35 QLEVTIR
-42 NLRANINEPFLF
+42 NLRININEPFLF

-81 DPCTDIIQQLVYSKE
+81 DPCTDVIQQIVYSEEKF
-96 QYEQPVNQYL
+96 EQPVGQYL

-111 PNEILKTL
+111 PNDILKTL
-119 SVVDTPGTNTIV
+119 SIVDTPGTNTIV
-131 ENHQEITKD
+131 ENHQEITKE
-140 FIPNSDL
+140 FVPNSDL

-159 RSAWELLDYVNSEWR
+159 RSAWDLLDYVNSEWR

-184 DLAKPEELAKNKEKL
+184 DLAKPQELAKNKEKL
-199 AELAVQK
+199 TELAIQK
-206 GIPSPVVF
+206 GIQSPVVF

-229 GFNEVRNYIQQTLK
+229 GFKDVRNYIQQTLK
-243 DGSTKRLKLQGVRK
+243 DGSTKKLKLQGVAK
-257 TSDQIIDL
+257 TSEQIINL

-270 VAVQQQL
+270 VSVQQQL
-277 IKDQAIVSK
+277 ITDRAVVTK
-286 IKTKLLQNKRQ
+286 IKSKLQQNKRQ

-311 KYDKITARVKEDF
+311 KYDKIVARVKEDF

-342 RSKKSAP
+342 RSRKSAP

-354 LKQSCEDE
+354 LKQSCENE
-362 LKSSLGE
+362 LKASLGE

-380 GIRDLLQSLV
+380 GIRALLQSLV
-390 DDLQDIKV
+390 DDLHDIKV
-398 NQVTTSAITVNTIE
+398 NQITTSAITVNTIE
-412 SRQEIVEDVQQKV
+412 SRQEIVEDVQQRV
-425 ATLLDDKSFLRSI
+425 STLLNDKSFLHSI

-504 LDSEKE
+504 LDGEKI

-533 NFVNIYDYVAEEEQK
+533 NFVNIYNYVEEEEQK
-548 ISPLVKQFNQIEAD
+548 VLPLVDRFNQIEQE
-562 AKQLTVSNW
+562 AKQLNIE
-571 YLFRAKTQS
+571 
-580 GATLLLRKQPRNA
+580 
-593 HQDRRRVNWLT
+593 H